1 MQIDRLIDDLLRLQ
15 TRYPSLIWRLRQND
29 GVEIEFYLEEL
40 ALDCANIL
48 RMEGITADHL
58 STQPRVVCLSGAHTF
73 SNQIRNQ
80 LIASIES
87 FLKIHLQPV
96 K

>member
-48 RMEGITADHL
+48 QSSGVSADHL
-58 STQPRVVCLSGAHTF
+58 SSQPRVVHLSNAHTL
-73 SNQIRNQ
+73 SADVQNL
-80 LIASIES
+80 LIATIEN
-87 FLKIHLQPV
+87 FLKNHLKLV